1 VIDNVKEEFAEQQYW
16 SEISAEG
23 LTAWLA
29 ERLKEEIAEVE
40 KQHDVGFVERGD
52 EGESDD

>member
-1 VIDNVKEEFAEQQYW
+1 VRDFCAAAYR
-16 SEISAEG
+16 

-40 KQHDVGFVERGD
+40 KQHDEEVGLSVVR
-52 EGESDD
+52 